1 MEKRNTFGVFS
12 DFTGPTLHITG
23 RDIHIKVTGQVNEFS
38 RMAFK
43 IVFHLDKNDNRRKKK
58 WQKMIF

>member
-1 MEKRNTFGVFS
+1 MKKRNTFGVFS

-38 RMAFK
+38 RMAFN
-43 IVFHLDKNDNRRKKK
+43 IVFHLDKKDNRRKKK
-58 WQKMIF
+58 